1 MNRPNMMHACL
12 QGAGE
17 LFQGISGQYHYH
29 LSYLTII
36 KHSSNRTPYILTHTH
51 LSYHPSHV
59 TLSQLLTLLRELL
72 DGVEATGHSPS
83 ESSQRRTHQLKAIHD
98 LLHSSGTMSSGNTTI
113 SIHYSLLLALYLLQ
127 VRDGC
132 C

>member
-36 KHSSNRTPYILTHTH
+36 KHLSHRTPYILT
-51 LSYHPSHV
+51 LLMYPSHV
-59 TLSQLLTLLRELL
+59 SSHTPSQLLTLLRELL

-98 LLHSSGTMSSGNTTI
+98 LLHSSATMSGGNTTI